1 MTAVRT
7 VVRRWRP
14 APALPDPAVL
24 TLLARELRLPEPMCR
39 LLAVRGL
46 LDPAAARAFLRPSL
60 GSLHDPYLLTD
71 MDVAVE
77 RLVAA
82 LDRRETIL
90 VHGDYDV
97 DGMCAAALLTRVLLG
112 LGGQAVP
119 FVPHRV
125 RHGYD
130 LGQEG
135 IRRAVDADS
144 AVILTADCGI
154 VAHEAVQAAGRAGLD
169 VIITDHHTPGRTLP
183 QALAVIDP
191 KRSDCFYPNAGLCG
205 TGVAY
210 KLAVALAAAR
220 GVDPEAV
227 HYHLDLV
234 ALATV
239 ADVMPLTGENRVLTR
254 FGLRV
259 LERTRNEGLRALIRG
274 TGLADR
280 RIASGHLSHVLAP
293 RLNAVGRLED
303 AATGLELL
311 LSEGDAGAGLAAM
324 LESTNTRR
332 QAVDREILA
341 QAMELLDGRYE
352 AARDRAVVLAS
363 RGWHPGVIGIVAS
376 RIVERLHRPTILI
389 ALPDGPGMARGSAR
403 SIPGFDLLDSIR
415 ACGDHLERYGGH
427 AAAAGFDI
435 EPDRVEGFRAAFAE
449 RARSVLPEEPVPE
462 LRIDAELSLSE
473 VTPDLVRYLVHVGP
487 FGVGNPTP
495 VFAFRGVRISEARTV
510 GADGHH
516 LRVRIADG
524 DASLRGIGF
533 RMAETHGAILRSGEV
548 VDVAAQLQE
557 DTWNGRRRIQARL
570 VDARPAD

>member
-1 MTAVRT
+1 
-7 VVRRWRP
+7 
-14 APALPDPAVL
+14 
-24 TLLARELRLPEPMCR
+24 
-39 LLAVRGL
+39 
-46 LDPAAARAFLRPSL
+46 
-60 GSLHDPYLLTD
+60 
-71 MDVAVE
+71 
-77 RLVAA
+77 
-82 LDRRETIL
+82 
-90 VHGDYDV
+90 
-97 DGMCAAALLTRVLLG
+97 
-112 LGGQAVP
+112 
-119 FVPHRV
+119 
-125 RHGYD
+125 
-130 LGQEG
+130 
-135 IRRAVDADS
+135 
-144 AVILTADCGI
+144 
-154 VAHEAVQAAGRAGLD
+154 
-169 VIITDHHTPGRTLP
+169 
-183 QALAVIDP
+183 
-191 KRSDCFYPNAGLCG
+191 
-205 TGVAY
+205 
-210 KLAVALAAAR
+210 
-220 GVDPEAV
+220 
-227 HYHLDLV
+227 
-234 ALATV
+234 
-239 ADVMPLTGENRVLTR
+239 
-254 FGLRV
+254 
-259 LERTRNEGLRALIRG
+259 
-274 TGLADR
+274 
-280 RIASGHLSHVLAP
+280 
-293 RLNAVGRLED
+293 
-303 AATGLELL
+303 
-311 LSEGDAGAGLAAM
+311 
-324 LESTNTRR
+324 
-332 QAVDREILA
+332 
-341 QAMELLDGRYE
+341 
-352 AARDRAVVLAS
+352 VVLAS

-435 EPDRVEGFRAAFAE
+435 EPDRVEGFRAAFAD